1 MSTLS
6 GEDSRGEATA
16 AQVTPRPVGT
26 EKENHMKLD
35 GLDNLVAKGQRFLDE
50 HEPVQTHS
58 EYNRWVSSV
67 GRWLNDKFPDSG
79 LSADWASQG
88 NSNLVMGGGYY
99 DDPASWSMFRLTVQQ
114 RLRWLG
120 NLPLRAQ
127 IKGLSAPAQIQ
138 NEAMQIGRKE
148 IKLNTTSRA
157 YVDPERINELKTI
170 SSESFDLSKLIRLCE
185 ELNICFAG
193 ECYLSMVML
202 TRAILD
208 HVPPI
213 FGSSSFQQVANN
225 YSGAKSFKE
234 AMQNL
239 ENSSRKI
246 SDYYLHSQIRKSE
259 SLPNVTQIDFSNNVD
274 FLLSEVIRLLKK

>member
-1 MSTLS
+1 
-6 GEDSRGEATA
+6 
-16 AQVTPRPVGT
+16 
-26 EKENHMKLD
+26 MKLD
-35 GLDNLVAKGQRFLDE
+35 GLDNLVAEGQRFLDK

-58 EYNRWVSSV
+58 EFNRWVSSV
-67 GRWLNDKFPDSG
+67 GRWLNGKFPDSG

-99 DDPASWSMFRLTVQQ
+99 DNPSSWSMFRITVQQ

-148 IKLNTTSRA
+148 IKLNTTSRE
-157 YVDPERINELKTI
+157 YVDPDRINELKTI

-185 ELNICFAG
+185 ELNISFAG

-208 HVPPI
+208 HVSPI
-213 FGSSSFQQVANN
+213 FGCSSFQQIANN

-259 SLPNVTQIDFSNNVD
+259 SLPNVTQIDFSNNID
-274 FLLSEVIRLLKK
+274 FLLSEIIRLLKK

>member
-1 MSTLS
+1 
-6 GEDSRGEATA
+6 
-16 AQVTPRPVGT
+16 
-26 EKENHMKLD
+26 MKLD
-35 GLDNLVAKGQRFLDE
+35 GLDNLAAKGQQLLDK
-50 HEPVQTHS
+50 HGPVETHN
-58 EYNRWVSSV
+58 EFCRWVGEVS
-67 GRWLNDKFPDSG
+67 RWLNSKFPDTG
-79 LSADWASQG
+79 LSADWAAQN
-88 NSNLVMGGGYY
+88 NSNLVMGDCYY
-99 DDPASWSMFRLTVQQ
+99 DDPSSWTVFRMTVQT

-127 IKGLSAPAQIQ
+127 ITGLSAPAQIQ
-138 NEAMQIGRKE
+138 NEAMQAGRKE

-157 YVDPERINELKTI
+157 YVDPDRINELKAL
-170 SSESFDLSKLIRLCE
+170 SSGSFDLTKLICLCE

-193 ECYLSMVML
+193 ECYLSMVIL
-202 TRAILD
+202 TRSILD

-213 FGSSSFQQVANN
+213 FGCASFQQIANN

-259 SLPNVTQIDFSNNVD
+259 ALPNVTQIDFSNNLD
-274 FLLSEVIRLLKK
+274 FLLAEIVRVLSE

>member
-1 MSTLS
+1 
-6 GEDSRGEATA
+6 
-16 AQVTPRPVGT
+16 
-26 EKENHMKLD
+26 MKFYGLDKLVAIGQRLLD
-35 GLDNLVAKGQRFLDE
+35 G
-50 HEPVQTHS
+50 HEPVETHS
-58 EYNRWVSSV
+58 EFSRWVGEVS
-67 GRWLNDKFPDSG
+67 RWLNDKFPDTG
-79 LSADWASQG
+79 LSADWAAQG
-88 NSNLVMGGGYY
+88 NSNLVLGGSYY
-99 DDPASWSMFRLTVQQ
+99 DDPSSWTIFRMAVQT

-127 IKGLSAPAQIQ
+127 IAGLSAPAQVQ
-138 NEAMQIGRKE
+138 NEAMQAGRKE

-157 YVDPERINELKTI
+157 YVDPDRINELKAV
-170 SSESFDLSKLIRLCE
+170 SSECFDLTKLIRLCE

-202 TRAILD
+202 TRSILD

-213 FGSSSFQQVANN
+213 LGCASFQQIANN
-225 YSGAKSFKE
+225 YAGAKSFKE

-259 SLPNVTQIDFSNNVD
+259 ALPNVTQIDFSNNLD
-274 FLLSEVIRLLKK
+274 FLLAEIIRVLSE